1 MCVSFWTYVATAG
14 VGGPGLMTGTEGVG
28 TIEEVTPG
36 LGLAHAL
43 IRQSIQEA
51 SQGEGLTLALTRD
64 HRIEV
69 DIPLLLFEIQDIIE
83 TVQGTYVCACVLMYM
98 CLHY

>member
-1 MCVSFWTYVATAG
+1 MCFFLDIATAG
-14 VGGPGLMTGTEGVG
+14 VGGPGLMTETEGVG

-36 LGLAHAL
+36 LGLARAL
-43 IRQSIQEA
+43 IHRSIQEA
-51 SQGEGLTLALTRD
+51 SQGEGLIRALTQD

-69 DIPLLLFEIQDIIE
+69 DIPLLPFEIQDIIE